1 MDTENLKSLAL
12 ISIYK
17 ESPALFIA
25 NCVLNKHLNS
35 SLMRQQ
41 EDYLKCWLEMLSE
54 LDEIYVSA
62 DHWKNMTAFSE
73 FAESKERLIIQNSP
87 QPQENFDGRITFY
100 DVYNLCKDVG
110 IVKKHSS
117 LDKLC
122 HELRHGEDIDMTL
135 YLAWELPLCS
145 KFYILKLLLNIEKY
159 SCEYLTDL
167 LQKIFAEENLNKS
180 KSIFLSLDSK
190 ILNNLLALLLDY
202 SKKKEKDCGIENVT
216 NVDSLQN
223 IHKIQIKTGK
233 ANLRKSLFQN
243 YSIVRQFKY
252 SKFYTEEPD
261 NISEL
266 NSFLKIIHELVNIS
280 NFKHIDSTPILLI
293 HIKAQRYMLAYF
305 YYVKN
310 KKKINEDF
318 RNQIIDS
325 ENQKLESIQILFK

>member
-25 NCVLNKHLNS
+25 NCVLNKHLNR
-35 SLMRQQ
+35 SLMKQQ
-41 EDYLKCWLEMLSE
+41 EVYLKCWLEILSE
-54 LDEIYVSA
+54 LDEIYVSP
-62 DHWKNMTAFSE
+62 DYWKNMTAFSE
-73 FAESKERLIIQNSP
+73 LADSKERKAIRRTS

-110 IVKKHSS
+110 IVKKHAS

-122 HELRHGEDIDMTL
+122 HELRHGQDVDMTS

-159 SCEYLTDL
+159 NCEYLTDL
-167 LQKIFAEENLNKS
+167 LQKIFAEENLSKS
-180 KSIFLSLDSK
+180 KSILLSLDSK
-190 ILNNLLALLLDY
+190 TLNKLLVLLLDY
-202 SKKKEKDCGIENVT
+202 SKKKEKECGVENVT
-216 NVDSLQN
+216 YVDSLQN
-223 IHKIQIKTGK
+223 IHKIQMKTEK
-233 ANLRKSLFQN
+233 ANMRKSLFQN

-261 NISEL
+261 NNWQL
-266 NSFLKIIHELVNIS
+266 NSFLKIMHELVAIS
-280 NFKHIDSTPILLI
+280 NYKHIDSTPILLI
-293 HIKAQRYMLAYF
+293 HIKARRYMLAYF

-310 KKKINEDF
+310 KNKINDDF
-318 RNQIIDS
+318 RNQISDS
-325 ENQKLESIQILFK
+325 EKEKLESIQILFK